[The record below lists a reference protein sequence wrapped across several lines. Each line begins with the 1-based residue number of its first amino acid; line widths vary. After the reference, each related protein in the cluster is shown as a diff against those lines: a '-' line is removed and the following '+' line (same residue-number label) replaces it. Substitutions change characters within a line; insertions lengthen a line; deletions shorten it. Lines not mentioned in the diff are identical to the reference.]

1 MEIAK
6 TLKRLRLETGKTQKE
21 IAYSLGVSVSTV
33 GMYETG
39 ERIPPADKIIKLAEL
54 YDVSTDYILGR
65 NEVMS
70 SQIENKENH
79 NIDEKIM
86 NLVKERFT
94 DKIADLTE
102 EQQNK
107 VLEYIEFL
115 ISKSSKNN

>member
-70 SQIENKENH
+70 SQAENKENH

>member
-1 MEIAK
+1 MAFGNRLKNLREERGLSQVELAKILNIANSTLSLYESGSREPNFEI
-6 TLKRLRLETGKTQKE
+6 LKK
-21 IAYSLGVSVSTV
+21 IANYFN
-33 GMYETG
+33 
-39 ERIPPADKIIKLAEL
+39 
-54 YDVSTDYILGR
+54 VSTDYILGR

-115 ISKSSKNN
+115 ISKSSKKD

>member
-1 MEIAK
+1 MKIAK
-6 TLKRLRLETGKTQKE
+6 ILKKLRLETGKTQKE
-21 IAYSLGVSVSTV
+21 IAYNLGVSVSTV

-70 SQIENKENH
+70 SQIENEESHKIN
-79 NIDEKIM
+79 EKIM
-86 NLVKERFT
+86 NLAKEGFA

-102 EQQNK
+102 EQKDK
-107 VLEYIEFL
+107 VLEYIDFL
-115 ISKSSKNN
+115 KSKNNKKN

>member
-1 MEIAK
+1 MAFGNRLK
-6 TLKRLRLETGKTQKE
+6 TLREERGLSQVELAKILNIANSTLSLYESGSREPNFE
-21 IAYSLGVSVSTV
+21 ILK
-33 GMYETG
+33 
-39 ERIPPADKIIKLAEL
+39 KIAN
-54 YDVSTDYILGR
+54 YFNVSTDYILGR

-70 SQIENKENH
+70 SQIENEKSH